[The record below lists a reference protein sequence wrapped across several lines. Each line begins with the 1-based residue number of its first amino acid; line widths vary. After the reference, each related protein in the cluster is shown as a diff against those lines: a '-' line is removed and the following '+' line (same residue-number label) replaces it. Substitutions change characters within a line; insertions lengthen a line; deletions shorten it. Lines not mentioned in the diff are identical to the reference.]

1 MPVCSGP
8 MSPRVALLSPF
19 AFPSVRGN
27 AVTVARVAR
36 GLRARGAELDV
47 WDLSLRPEAAVEA
60 EVDAFRPAVIHA
72 FHAYR
77 VGPLALRLAR
87 RAEIPLV
94 VTLTGTDANH
104 DLFDPERAS
113 VVRRVLEGASRLTVF
128 HASIAERI
136 AGALPDL
143 RGRLIVVPQSAALL
157 DTLEPFDLGAHWDL
171 PQERVLLAFPAG
183 IRMVKRPRF
192 PLQPLERVVAR
203 RPSVRLL
210 YVGPVL
216 DADERDALH
225 RALEGRPWAR
235 WIGPVPHAQMGSLP
249 ALGDVVLNCSIS
261 EGGMANSVLE
271 ALALGR
277 AVLASD
283 IEGNRSLIEDGVTG
297 FLFRDE
303 AEFERR
309 AELLASD
316 SALRARLGAAGRDL
330 VERRYPATREIDG
343 YLDVYRQLVP
353 VSA

>member
-1 MPVCSGP
+1 
-8 MSPRVALLSPF
+8 MSPRVALLTPF

-27 AVTVARVAR
+27 AVTVARVAG
-36 GLRARGAELDV
+36 GLRARGVKLDV
-47 WDLSLRPEAAVEA
+47 WDLSLRSEAAVEA
-60 EVDAFRPAVIHA
+60 EMDGFRPAVIHA

-77 VGPLALRLAR
+77 AGPLALRLAR
-87 RAEIPLV
+87 RAEIPLI

-113 VVRRVLEGASRLTVF
+113 VVRRVLEGASRLTAF
-128 HASIAERI
+128 HASIVERV

-143 RGRLIVVPQSAALL
+143 RGRLVIVPQSAS
-157 DTLEPFDLGAHWDL
+157 LEAAAPFDLRPRWDL
-171 PQERVLLAFPAG
+171 PAGRVLFVFPAG
-183 IRMVKRPRF
+183 VRMVKRPRF
-192 PLQPLERVVAR
+192 PLEPLERLVAR
-203 RPSVRLL
+203 RPRVRLL
-210 YVGPVL
+210 YAGPTL
-216 DADERDALH
+216 DAEEGDALL

-235 WIGPVPHAQMGSLP
+235 WIGAVPHAQMGALL
-249 ALGDVVLNCSIS
+249 ALGDVVVNCSIS

-316 SALRARLGAAGRDL
+316 PSLRARLGGAGREV
-330 VERRYPATREIDG
+330 VERQYPAAREIDG
-343 YLDVYRQLVP
+343 YLDLYRRLVP

>member
-235 WIGPVPHAQMGSLP
+235 WIGPV
-249 ALGDVVLNCSIS
+249 
-261 EGGMANSVLE
+261 ANSVLE

>member
-1 MPVCSGP
+1 MLGP
-8 MSPRVALLSPF
+8 MSLRVALLTPF

-27 AVTVARVAR
+27 AVTVARVAQ
-36 GLRARGAELDV
+36 GLRARGVELEV

-77 VGPLALRLAR
+77 VGPLALRVAR

-113 VVRRVLEGASRLTVF
+113 VVRRVLEGASRLTAF
-128 HASIAERI
+128 HASIVERI

-143 RGRLIVVPQSAALL
+143 RGRLVAVPQAAPLGA
-157 DTLEPFDLGAHWDL
+157 TEAFDLGARWDL
-171 PQERVLLAFPAG
+171 PPERVLFPAG

-192 PLQPLERVVAR
+192 PLPPLERVVAR

-216 DADERDALH
+216 DADERDALL
-225 RALEGRPWAR
+225 RALQGRPWAR
-235 WIGPVPHAQMGSLP
+235 WIGAVPHAQVG
-249 ALGDVVLNCSIS
+249 ALLAVSDVVLNCSIS

-271 ALALGR
+271 ALAFGR
-277 AVLASD
+277 AVLASN

-297 FLFRDE
+297 FCFGDE

-316 SALRARLGAAGRDL
+316 PALRARLGAAGREF
-330 VERRYPATREIDG
+330 VERRYPPAREVEG
-343 YLDVYRQLVP
+343 YLDLYRQLVA

>member
-36 GLRARGAELDV
+36 GPRARRGGLDV
-47 WDLSLRPEAAVEA
+47 
-60 EVDAFRPAVIHA
+60 
-72 FHAYR
+72 
-77 VGPLALRLAR
+77 G
-87 RAEIPLV
+87 
-94 VTLTGTDANH
+94 
-104 DLFDPERAS
+104 
-113 VVRRVLEGASRLTVF
+113 
-128 HASIAERI
+128 
-136 AGALPDL
+136 
-143 RGRLIVVPQSAALL
+143 
-157 DTLEPFDLGAHWDL
+157 DL
-171 PQERVLLAFPAG
+171 PQERVLPALPAG

-235 WIGPVPHAQMGSLP
+235 WIGPVPHAQMGSLL
-249 ALGDVVLNCSIS
+249 ALGNVVLNCSIS

-316 SALRARLGAAGRDL
+316 PALRARLGAAGRDL

>member
-1 MPVCSGP
+1 MLGAD
-8 MSPRVALLSPF
+8 VA
-19 AFPSVRGN
+19 
-27 AVTVARVAR
+27 
-36 GLRARGAELDV
+36 ARGAAL
-47 WDLSLRPEAAVEA
+47 AV
-60 EVDAFRPAVIHA
+60 
-72 FHAYR
+72 R
-77 VGPLALRLAR
+77 VPLGARQRRDRRAGGSGPSRARRRARRLGPLAPAR
-87 RAEIPLV
+87 GGR
-94 VTLTGTDANH
+94 
-104 DLFDPERAS
+104 
-113 VVRRVLEGASRLTVF
+113 
-128 HASIAERI
+128 
-136 AGALPDL
+136 
-143 RGRLIVVPQSAALL
+143 RGRGGRVPARGDPCLPRLPCRAPRAA
-157 DTLEPFDLGAHWDL
+157 PGA
-171 PQERVLLAFPAG
+171 PGPYPAG

-235 WIGPVPHAQMGSLP
+235 WIGPVPHAQMGSLL

-283 IEGNRSLIEDGVTG
+283 IEGNRSLIDDGVTG

-316 SALRARLGAAGRDL
+316 PALRARLGAAGRDL